1 MDMALY
7 EDLGPDRPAGRPGQ
21 EPATPRLSETI
32 RLGLVVLL
40 VGLWIA
46 GAYGGIVYWALQE
59 SVLGVLASTLVSLIA
74 GAATWLLF
82 IKLTEHEGG

>member
-1 MDMALY
+1 MALY
-7 EDLGPDRPAGRPGQ
+7 EDLGSERPAGSQGQ
-21 EPATPRLSETI
+21 ERAAHRVSETI

-46 GAYGGIVYWALQE
+46 GAYGGMVYWALQE

-74 GAATWLLF
+74 GAATWLVF
-82 IKLTEHEGG
+82 VKLTEHEGG